1 MPNGQERD
9 QFGENEPKRLP
20 LAGIDE
26 DSDVQVVSVGQH
38 ITLSGGNMGECTGEK
53 TAS

>member
-9 QFGENEPKRLP
+9 QFGENEPKRLRF
-20 LAGIDE
+20 AGIDE
-26 DSDVQVVSVGQH
+26 NSDVHVVSVGQR
-38 ITLSGGNMGECTGEK
+38 ITLSGGNMGEYTGEK